1 MLLELRQSLTGTCRR
16 PDCPFKRA
24 TQEGEYFVKR
34 IVGMRAK
41 NGGHLKDY
49 LVEWD
54 G

>member
-1 MLLELRQSLTGTCRR
+1 MLLESCQSPGGTCCR

-34 IVGMRAK
+34 ILGMRVK
-41 NGGHLKDY
+41 NGGHLKEY